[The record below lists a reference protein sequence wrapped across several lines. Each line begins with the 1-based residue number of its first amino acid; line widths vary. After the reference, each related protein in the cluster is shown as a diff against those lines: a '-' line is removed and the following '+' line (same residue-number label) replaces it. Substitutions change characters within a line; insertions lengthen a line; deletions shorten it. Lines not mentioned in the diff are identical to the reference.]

1 MEGGGEISS
10 FYDKEEAI
18 LGIALILILVPSFI
32 ERFLIFF
39 FFPSDFACKRSMMI
53 YIRSIILFF
62 YFLFFYFIFSVHNMK
77 LSPNRG
83 FMVVCGDNVPFV
95 GSTEAT

>member
-32 ERFLIFF
+32 E
-39 FFPSDFACKRSMMI
+39 
-53 YIRSIILFF
+53 
-62 YFLFFYFIFSVHNMK
+62 
-77 LSPNRG
+77 SPNRG